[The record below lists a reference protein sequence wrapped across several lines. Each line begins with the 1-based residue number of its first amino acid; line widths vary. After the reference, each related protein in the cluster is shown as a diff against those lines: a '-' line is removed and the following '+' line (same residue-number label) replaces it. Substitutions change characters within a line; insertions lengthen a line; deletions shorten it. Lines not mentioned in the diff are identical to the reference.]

1 MLGKIEGKRKRGWRR
16 IKWLHNT
23 TNSRN
28 MSEQTPGDSVGQR
41 SLVCFSPW
49 GQEESDTAELLNNT
63 ILYKGLEWILLS
75 VLGGPRT
82 NFLQIPRDNFIA
94 ILFSPVTP
102 LAGCEYSIPIFTESW
117 Y

>member
-1 MLGKIEGKRKRGWRR
+1 M
-16 IKWLHNT
+16 
-23 TNSRN
+23 
-28 MSEQTPGDSVGQR
+28 
-41 SLVCFSPW
+41 CFSPW
-49 GQEESDTAELLNNT
+49 GQEESDAAERLNNT

-94 ILFSPVTP
+94 ILFSPVAP